1 MWVTVRD
8 KSNDVTVTYQIEY
21 AEHKA
26 LVVHEEGPGV
36 ILPMT
41 EAEKRQARFA
51 KKSRTYFARL
61 VLRDGPFCKACGTTD
76 NLCVDHI
83 IPMSRGGSD
92 DMDNLQLLCR
102 RCNSR
107 KGAR

>member
-1 MWVTVRD
+1 MWVTVNDR
-8 KSNDVTVTYQIEY
+8 SNQQITVYQTEPEERVAY
-21 AEHKA
+21 
-26 LVVHEEGPGV
+26 VVYEQGQNVGRV
-36 ILPMT
+36 RT
-41 EAEKRQARFA
+41 EAERRQARFA

-61 VLRDGPFCKACGTTD
+61 VLRDGPHCKACGTTD
-76 NLCVDHI
+76 NLTVDHI

-92 DMDNLQLLCR
+92 DIDNLQLLCR